1 MPSAEEVCPVQAS
14 IWQFMI
20 VYAIYVNVYFGW
32 RSHGIRNQKFFS
44 IFFEAGDLTRRN
56 VGTMLISAAPPEKQE
71 LKLAK
76 TMVESSRLVP
86 GVDRTTPRSF

>member
-1 MPSAEEVCPVQAS
+1 M
-14 IWQFMI
+14 QFMSMSI
-20 VYAIYVNVYFGW
+20 LGGGHMASEIK
-32 RSHGIRNQKFFS
+32 SFFS

-71 LKLAK
+71 LKLAT

>member
-1 MPSAEEVCPVQAS
+1 MEVTWHQESKV
-14 IWQFMI
+14 
-20 VYAIYVNVYFGW
+20 
-32 RSHGIRNQKFFS
+32 FFTFS
-44 IFFEAGDLTRRN
+44 LFFEAGELTRRN
-56 VGTMLISAAPPEKQE
+56 VGTMLVSAAPPEKQE

>member
-1 MPSAEEVCPVQAS
+1 M
-14 IWQFMI
+14 FMI
-20 VYAIYVNVYFGW
+20 VYAIYVNVY
-32 RSHGIRNQKFFS
+32 
-44 IFFEAGDLTRRN
+44 RRN
-56 VGTMLISAAPPEKQE
+56 VGTMLVSAAPPEKQE